1 MESPL
6 LRAGVAA
13 VQEALGT
20 IVKKED
26 PGAKMET
33 DEGNVKREPVKTEV
47 LSIEQMCFLFLHSM
61 YAFYNLD
68 R

>member
-26 PGAKMET
+26 PGAEMET

-47 LSIEQMCFLFLHSM
+47 LSIEQMCFCFCIICMH
-61 YAFYNLD
+61 FIT
-68 R
+68 